1 MIIDCRDFIT
11 RTIPRNDYM
20 KKEKKFG
27 TNTIIIVLI
36 GAIFGGFIGLI
47 AIGEI
52 GSPSRFSGLP
62 IYLNLLIAVLTYF
75 LAVSVHEI
83 GHFLTFTFFGVRM
96 KALFLTIFIFIKE
109 SGKWRFKFNPNKIT
123 AIGGIAVPEIE
134 PVKDEKDFRRLQNIY
149 GKAIMAGPL
158 FTIFYWLI
166 TSLVVLPYILNN
178 SNILSSILFTHVASL
193 TVITFFLIAV
203 SFIKSEI
210 AVGDFPAY
218 KLTKTDP
225 FFIGMQLYQNYV
237 FSSEPSKFRREN
249 TFLKNYILDELGN
262 KLKYKDTHIFTLSIL
277 DNLLVE
283 YLTGAVDELPF
294 IVKEYLDFLLD
305 NPYILNNKN
314 SEITLLLRFHL
325 VRYLAVSQSLHKGM
339 DLYYQLKSEK
349 TPFVTVKSYLVKQ
362 TENFLGIADHTKFL
376 EDKSNIEI
384 SSAHGVLKNFEGYY
398 LDEIALNKKAI

>member
-1 MIIDCRDFIT
+1 
-11 RTIPRNDYM
+11 M

-27 TNTIIIVLI
+27 TNTIILVLI
-36 GAIFGGFIGLI
+36 GAIFGAFIGLI
-47 AIGEI
+47 AIGAI
-52 GSPSRFSGLP
+52 GFPSRFRGLP
-62 IYLNLLIAVLTYF
+62 IYFNLLIAFATYF
-75 LAVSVHEI
+75 LAVSIHEI

-96 KALFLTIFIFIKE
+96 RALFLTIFIFLKE
-109 SGKWRFKFNPNKIT
+109 NGKWRFKFNPNKIT

-134 PVKDEKDFRRLQNIY
+134 PVKDEKDFKWLQNIY
-149 GKAIMAGPL
+149 GKAIIAGPL

-166 TSLVVLPYILNN
+166 TFLVVLPYILNN
-178 SNILSSILFTHVASL
+178 SNILSSILFTHIASL

-237 FSSEPSKFRREN
+237 FSSEPREFRRESS
-249 TFLKNYILDELGN
+249 FLKNYLLDELNN
-262 KLKYKDTHIFTLSIL
+262 KLKDRDTHIFTLSII
-277 DNLLVE
+277 DNFLVE
-283 YLTGAVDELPF
+283 YLSGAVDELPL
-294 IVKEYLDFLLD
+294 IVKSYIDFLQD

-314 SEITLLLRFHL
+314 SEITLLLRFHI
-325 VRYLAVSQSLHKGM
+325 VRYLALDESQRGKALN
-339 DLYYQLKSEK
+339 LFNQLKGEK
-349 TPFVTVKSYLVKQ
+349 TPFVSVKSYLVKQ
-362 TENFLGIADHTKFL
+362 TENYFGIADHTKFL

-398 LDEIALNKKAI
+398 LDEIALNNKTI